1 MVKRFSLF
9 SSLLVIVFSF
19 FLYRVISLVYYSHGY
34 YISEYKRLTENYTTG
49 GSAPRG
55 RILDINGKVIVD
67 NIGTPQIVYHK
78 IENITLKK
86 ELEIASKLV
95 VLTNY
100 RYSYKEG
107 QLKEFYM
114 VLYPDNCN
122 KLITDKE
129 REKYKRR
136 EISKKEL
143 EALKLDRITEEMIEE
158 LTPLE
163 KYSSYFYYLMNDG
176 YAYSNKVLLENIT
189 EAEYASILEENLDG
203 VFGNMRWDRVYLY
216 GDTLKSIL
224 GTISNSLPKEK
235 MDLLSDGYTYQDRV
249 GISGLEEQYEEYLK
263 GEKAVYKIV
272 NNNLELV
279 KEAKRGKDLVLEID
293 IDIQVEV
300 ENIIKKQME
309 IAKKQ
314 ANTEFYRESYALIGE
329 PKTGAIKAIAGIRRL
344 DNGEYQDVSIGVIQN
359 AYTVGSAVKAASISV
374 GYQQKVID
382 IGTRF
387 QDSCIK
393 LENLPLK
400 CSYKTL
406 GTLNDLKAL
415 ALSSN
420 VYQFRIAL
428 AVSNNPYYY
437 NRKAV
442 VKKEDFDI
450 YRNVFKE
457 YGLGD
462 LTGIDLPNEQKGLQ
476 GTLVAPDLLL
486 NLAIGQYDLYTPV
499 ELMQYINTIANDGKR
514 LKLNLMH
521 SIQDGT
527 EEIIKNE
534 IQVLNQVQLEEKYRE
549 RIRLGLR
556 EVMKSG
562 TGYWYMNPNIASA
575 GKTGTSESY
584 IDTNYDGKLDSF
596 VISNTFL
603 MYAPYDNPKYSIV
616 VISPNT
622 SNINGKTKYR
632 SPVNRLIARNI
643 NDFLLWED

>member
-249 GISGLEEQYEEYLK
+249 GISGLEEQYEEYLR

-382 IGTRF
+382 IGTKF

-562 TGYWYMNPNIASA
+562 TGYWYMNSNIASA

>member
-216 GDTLKSIL
+216 EDTLKSIL
-224 GTISNSLPKEK
+224 GTVSNSLPKEK

-249 GISGLEEQYEEYLK
+249 GISGLEEQYEEYLR

-382 IGTRF
+382 IGTKF

>member
-249 GISGLEEQYEEYLK
+249 GISGLEEQYEEYLR

-382 IGTRF
+382 IGTKF

>member
-216 GDTLKSIL
+216 EDTLKSIL

-249 GISGLEEQYEEYLK
+249 GISGLEEQYEEYLR

-382 IGTRF
+382 IGTKF